1 MNWAFWTED
10 EERYLSENYRDTFN
24 TDLAFKLGKSVGAI
38 EMKAYRMGL
47 SKGDDFIHR
56 HMEGFKLKNG
66 HHGFFKKGN
75 PFGNRFSSENQPSK
89 ELIDKR
95 SNSIREKFKRE
106 KIRQAYGLPRLT
118 KWNLK

>member
-1 MNWAFWTED
+1 MNNLWTED
-10 EERYLSENYRDTFN
+10 DVRYLRDNYRDTFN
-24 TDLAFKLGKSVGAI
+24 TDIAFKLGRTVGAI
-38 EMKAYRMGL
+38 EQKAFRLGL
-47 SKGDDFIHR
+47 TKGDDFLQR

-66 HHGFFKKGN
+66 HHGWLKKGN
-75 PFGNRFSSENQPSK
+75 TIGNRFSTENQPPK
-89 ELIDKR
+89 DVIEKR